1 MDFQTFDENQSL
13 AMLLDRA
20 TRFMGNNL
28 RRIFVRNDFDITVEQ
43 WMILLLLWKE
53 NGQTQQQIANS
64 IGKDKGTI
72 SPQIDGL
79 EKRNIIVR
87 IPDHNDKRQNLI
99 YLTNKGKQL
108 EEMLIPLGYEN
119 MQVAQCGI
127 REEDLQVCKEVLRR
141 VCENLKNG

>member
-28 RRIFVRNDFDITVEQ
+28 RRIFIRNDFDITVEQ

-87 IPDHNDKRQNLI
+87 IPDQNDKRQNLI

-119 MQVAQCGI
+119 MQVAQRGI
-127 REEDLQVCKEVLRR
+127 SVEDLRVCKEVLCK